1 MTYRWMAQKWKW
13 KGSKQMTN
21 DIAEGM
27 TVYDAA
33 GEKVGTVREYNTQSG
48 YVDVE
53 KGWLFHKDFYIPL
66 NTVTRSDQD
75 GVYLNVY
82 KDDLSGDMYSQPPVG
97 GATMGTGYGTETQT
111 AAYDTTAQTAAYD
124 TTARTTQQ
132 TGQTTD
138 TNDIRVP
145 VYEEDLVVGK
155 REQEEGRVHLHKE
168 VTSEQETIPVTLRR
182 EEVTVERVPVDQNN
196 MDPNA
201 VTDAFKNADIDVPVM
216 GEEAVVGKQVREV
229 EEVRLHKNAT
239 TEQQQVSDTVR
250 KERVVVDGTDTT
262 EAVDTTN
269 TMQADTMQRE
279 PGTLR

>member
-1 MTYRWMAQKWKW
+1 
-13 KGSKQMTN
+13 MTN
-21 DIAEGM
+21 DIVEGM

-33 GEKVGTVREYNTQSG
+33 GEKVGTVREYNMQAG

-53 KGWLFHKDFYIPL
+53 KGWLFHKDFYLPL
-66 NTVTRSDQD
+66 NAVTRSDQD

-82 KDDLSGDMYSQPPVG
+82 KDDLSGDMYNQPPVG
-97 GATMGTGYGTETQT
+97 GAVMGAGYDTNTQT
-111 AAYDTTAQTAAYD
+111 AAYGTATQTTEQVVQQPVQTTRAA
-124 TTARTTQQ
+124 A
-132 TGQTTD
+132 QTTD

-145 VYEEDLVVGK
+145 VYEENLVVGK

-216 GEEAVVGKQVREV
+216 GEEAVVGKQLREV

-262 EAVDTTN
+262 ENIDTT
-269 TMQADTMQRE
+269 TTTQRN
-279 PGTLR
+279 PR

>member
-1 MTYRWMAQKWKW
+1 
-13 KGSKQMTN
+13 MTN
-21 DIAEGM
+21 DIVEGM

-97 GATMGTGYGTETQT
+97 GTTTGAYDTMAQTGAYDTTAQT
-111 AAYDTTAQTAAYD
+111 GAYDTTAQTAAYD

-132 TGQTTD
+132 TGQTTN

-145 VYEEDLVVGK
+145 VYEEELVVGK

-239 TEQQQVSDTVR
+239 TEQQQ
-250 KERVVVDGTDTT
+250 
-262 EAVDTTN
+262 
-269 TMQADTMQRE
+269 
-279 PGTLR
+279 

>member
-1 MTYRWMAQKWKW
+1 
-13 KGSKQMTN
+13 MTN
-21 DIAEGM
+21 DITEGM

-33 GEKVGTVREYNTQSG
+33 GEKVGTVREYNAQGG

-66 NTVTRSDQD
+66 NAVTRSDQD
-75 GVYLNVY
+75 GVYLNLY
-82 KDDLSGDMYSQPPVG
+82 KDDLSGDAYNQPTGG
-97 GATMGTGYGTETQT
+97 GATMGAGYGTTAQT
-111 AAYDTTAQTAAYD
+111 AGYDTTAQTAGYD

-132 TGQTTD
+132 TARTTD

-201 VTDAFKNADIDVPVM
+201 ARDAFQNADIDVPVM

-239 TEQQQVSDTVR
+239 QEQQQVSDTVR

-262 EAVDTTN
+262 ETTDTTN
-269 TMQADTMQRE
+269 TMQATDTTNTMQRD
-279 PGTLR
+279 PGTMR

>member
-1 MTYRWMAQKWKW
+1 
-13 KGSKQMTN
+13 MTN
-21 DIAEGM
+21 DITEGM

-33 GEKVGTVREYNTQSG
+33 GEKVGTVREYNTQAG

-53 KGWLFHKDFYIPL
+53 KGWLFHKDFYLPL
-66 NTVTRSDQD
+66 NAVTRSDQD

-82 KDDLSGDMYSQPPVG
+82 KDDLSGDMYNQPPVG
-97 GATMGTGYGTETQT
+97 GAAMGTGYGTETQT
-111 AAYDTTAQTAAYD
+111 TTYD
-124 TTARTTQQ
+124 TTQQ
-132 TGQTTD
+132 TVQQPVQTTRQTMQTAQATD
-138 TNDIRVP
+138 TNDINVP
-145 VYEEDLVVGK
+145 VYEENLVVGK

-182 EEVTVERVPVDQNN
+182 EEVTVERVPVNQNN

-262 EAVDTTN
+262 ENVDTTN
-269 TMQADTMQRE
+269 TMQRD